1 MLRSIRRQPVS
12 LARWYLRGISGYAP
26 EGPPA
31 FVFDIDGVLIQG
43 GTVLPEAK
51 KALAKLYT
59 NNGAKPK
66 YPVCFLTNGGGVTEA
81 QKAEQ
86 LSGWLDVAVGVD
98 QVVLSHTPYRE
109 LAKDLGDKPV
119 VISGRGASE
128 VAAAYGFKRAVT
140 TSQLSARYPK
150 AVPFC
155 HDPGLTP
162 EGEAI
167 PDMADPSCGTEEAPF
182 QAVLVF
188 SDPIDWY
195 RDLQLITDV
204 IMSGGVMG
212 RSEPPAGGQPVPLY
226 YSNPDI
232 IYANEFPAPRF
243 GQGCFAAALD
253 AVYAAVN
260 GHSIKQF
267 TVFGKP
273 HSEPYRLM
281 EGLLLQQAKLIGL
294 DLPSAGHKLP
304 FGAVYA
310 VGDNPASDIAGA
322 RAAGRPW
329 TSILVRTGIFR
340 RPAGENDPDH
350 PADFVVQDVLQAV
363 DAALHRTRHSK
374 WHSMR

>member
-1 MLRSIRRQPVS
+1 M
-12 LARWYLRGISGYAP
+12 
-26 EGPPA
+26 
-31 FVFDIDGVLIQG
+31 FDIDGVLIQG
-43 GTVLPEAK
+43 GNVLPEAK
-51 KALAKLYT
+51 QALAKVYT
-59 NNGAKPK
+59 SNGQKPK
-66 YPVCFLTNGGGVTEA
+66 FPVCFLTNGGGVTEA

-86 LSGWLDVAVGVD
+86 LSDWLDVAVGVD
-98 QVVLSHTPYRE
+98 QVVLSHTPFRE
-109 LAKDLGDKPV
+109 LAKDLGNKPV

-128 VAAAYGFKRAVT
+128 VAKAYGFNKAVS
-140 TSQLSARYPK
+140 TSQLGARYPT

-155 HDPGLTP
+155 HDPSRTP
-162 EGEAI
+162 EGE
-167 PDMADPSCGTEEAPF
+167 PVPEMSDLSCGFEEAPF
-182 QAVLVF
+182 EAVLVF
-188 SDPIDWY
+188 TDPIDWY

-212 RSEPPAGGQPVPLY
+212 RTEPPKGSQPVPLY

-232 IYANEFPAPRF
+232 VYANEFPAPRF

-253 AVYAAVN
+253 AVYAAIN
-260 GHSIKQF
+260 GHSVKHF

-273 HSEPYRLM
+273 HPEPYRLM

-294 DLPSAGHKLP
+294 ELPKANNKLP

-322 RAAGRPW
+322 RAAGLPW

-340 RPAGENDPDH
+340 RPPGENDPNH

-363 DAALHRTRHSK
+363 DAALHRTRHAK